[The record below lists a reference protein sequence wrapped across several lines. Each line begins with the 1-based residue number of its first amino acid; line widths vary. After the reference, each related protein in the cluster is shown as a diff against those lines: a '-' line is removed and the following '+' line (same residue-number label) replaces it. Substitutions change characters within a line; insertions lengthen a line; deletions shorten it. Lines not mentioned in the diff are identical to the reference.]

1 MCKDVGYAPADGH
14 RSCKLA
20 KMGGIWVLVNST
32 VLMPKYLEP
41 KMYRRDSKDAIC
53 EGV

>member
-1 MCKDVGYAPADGH
+1 MCKDVGYASANGH
-14 RSCKLA
+14 RGCEFTEVR
-20 KMGGIWVLVNST
+20 GIWMLVNST

-41 KMYRRDSKDAIC
+41 KMYRGNSKDAIC

>member
-1 MCKDVGYAPADGH
+1 MCKDVGYAPANGN
-14 RSCKLA
+14 RGCKFA
-20 KMGGIWVLVNST
+20 KMGSIGMPVNGT

>member
-14 RSCKLA
+14 RGCKFA
-20 KMGGIWVLVNST
+20 KMSSIRMLVNST
-32 VLMPKYLEP
+32 VLMAKYLEP
-41 KMYRRDSKDAIC
+41 KMYRRNSKNAIC

>member
-1 MCKDVGYAPADGH
+1 MCKDVGYASTNGH
-14 RSCKLA
+14 RGCKFA
-20 KMGGIWVLVNST
+20 KMGGIWMLINGT
-32 VLMPKYLEP
+32 FFMPKYLEP

>member
-1 MCKDVGYAPADGH
+1 MCKDVGYAPANGH
-14 RSCKLA
+14 CGCKLA
-20 KMGGIWVLVNST
+20 KMSGIGMFVNST

>member
-1 MCKDVGYAPADGH
+1 MCKDVGYASADGH
-14 RSCKLA
+14 RGCKFA
-20 KMGGIWVLVNST
+20 KMGGIGMPVNST